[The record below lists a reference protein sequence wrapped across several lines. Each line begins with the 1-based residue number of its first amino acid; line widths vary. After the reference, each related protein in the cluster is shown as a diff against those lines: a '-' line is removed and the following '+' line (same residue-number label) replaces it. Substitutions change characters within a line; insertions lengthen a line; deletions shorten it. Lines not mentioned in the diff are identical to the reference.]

1 MLLFKG
7 ELHELN
13 CEDIYNW
20 VSNKIG
26 AYSANLVLKV
36 SGYLLTNDLFFT

>member
-1 MLLFKG
+1 MKT
-7 ELHELN
+7 
-13 CEDIYNW
+13 YNW

-26 AYSANLVLKV
+26 AYSANVDLVLKV